1 MTRTVIGDF
10 DARDTAE
17 QAVQDL
23 RNKGFEKEISVLGS
37 ENQLKGSAHQDTAMD
52 GITTGGT
59 LGGLAGLALGAG
71 ALAIPGIG
79 PIVAAGPLAG
89 ALSGVAAGGLAGG
102 LIDYGIPANRSKFYE
117 QRVREGKILVSLKA
131 DDAQV
136 DKAAGVLRQFG
147 AHDVETH

>member
-10 DARDTAE
+10 DSRDTAE
-17 QAVQDL
+17 RAVQDL

-37 ENQLKGSAHQDTAMD
+37 EQQLRGGSRPDTTMD

-102 LIDYGIPANRSKFYE
+102 LVDYGIPGNRSAFYE
-117 QRVREGKILVSLKA
+117 QRVREGKILVSVKA
-131 DDAQV
+131 DDNAV
-136 DKAAGVLRQFG
+136 DKAASVLRQHG
-147 AHDVETH
+147 AHDVEVH

>member
-10 DARDTAE
+10 DSRDTAE

-37 ENQLKGSAHQDTAMD
+37 EKQLKGSSRPDTTMD
-52 GITTGGT
+52 GATSGGT

-79 PIVAAGPLAG
+79 PIVAAGPLAA
-89 ALSGVAAGGLAGG
+89 ALSGVAVGGVAGG
-102 LIDYGIPANRSKFYE
+102 LIDYGIPANRSQFYE

-131 DDAQV
+131 NENMV

-147 AHDVETH
+147 AHDVEVH